1 MTPCSYIVYN
11 FKRRNIMTTRPDFSA
26 NTIDNSA
33 AMHKT
38 RFSLAGIV
46 FLIFCMC
53 AAGAFGVEDMIPS
66 VGPGLTIALLIIIP
80 ILWAIPMGIYTAEL
94 GALAPVDAGPY
105 VWMRMAYGEMWGFC
119 MNWWLMLAIY
129 LGQAAYVV
137 IAVGYIGQIISLTP
151 LAATIIKIAI
161 VVILTIVNLIGLK
174 EVSILSTIFS
184 IIIIVMFALVT
195 IVGFANW
202 NYNPVDPFIPEGTDV
217 VSSLG
222 TGLAIGIWLYCGY
235 IQISNLGGEIAN
247 PEIVPKGMKVSIIVI
262 ALNFLLP
269 TIAGLAS
276 LGNYQNWGTGIGDGT
291 LNYSSVL
298 ITYTG
303 PALGVAFMIMAVIS
317 SCSTT
322 NSVIASGSRLFL
334 ILAEDNLCPSFLA
347 KLTKKSKM
355 PFWPIIILAA
365 VTIIFVNFDFSMIV
379 NIVSPVL
386 FILYVGLAFAFLKIR
401 KKYPVEERT
410 VWYAKGGKLLKA
422 YVIGGMF
429 LMGFVGI
436 MVNGL
441 EFFTLSFLITASGL
455 VFYVIFKRLY
465 GGLAVNDPDSYPVNP
480 KTGLAQGD
488 IWRIGIFFMVF
499 GILMFVG
506 SFVIGWYEGS
516 WGPDYYLSTYGDCF
530 LGDFYAMINT
540 CRWCGLGGAVLGII
554 FFIAGIK
561 TDRNPS

>member
-1 MTPCSYIVYN
+1 
-11 FKRRNIMTTRPDFSA
+11 MTTRPDFSA

-455 VFYVIFKRLY
+455 VFY
-465 GGLAVNDPDSYPVNP
+465 
-480 KTGLAQGD
+480 
-488 IWRIGIFFMVF
+488 
-499 GILMFVG
+499 
-506 SFVIGWYEGS
+506 
-516 WGPDYYLSTYGDCF
+516 
-530 LGDFYAMINT
+530 
-540 CRWCGLGGAVLGII
+540 
-554 FFIAGIK
+554 
-561 TDRNPS
+561 